1 MKIEVAI
8 GLFVA
13 VGTAA
18 LSQTVVVDNRMGGYA
33 YNSPYN
39 RLYNARTQV
48 NFSGV
53 ITGIQRAKPMANMDT
68 GVTLLVKNDNGGG
81 TAVVDLGPAWFV
93 DRQTAKLKTKQHV
106 EIVGSKVFVDGRG
119 VVLAKLVKA
128 GSQVLA
134 LRRISGRPYW
144 DIAQPVVL
152 GPDPNVTE
160 ITGTIEAY
168 RIFGDGSD
176 SYSGLV
182 LNTANGALTVD
193 LGPSWF
199 FEPQQFNFQNGNTVT
214 IATNRTFSVDTNG
227 NVVPAYWFRT
237 AGNTYFLRNSANGM
251 GIWQGWRP

>member
-1 MKIEVAI
+1 MKTGFAI
-8 GLFVA
+8 GFVLA
-13 VGTAA
+13 LSAA
-18 LSQTVVVDNRMGGYA
+18 GLSQTVVVDNRMGGYA

-93 DRQTAKLKTKQHV
+93 DRQAAKLKTKQRV
-106 EIVGSKVFVDGRG
+106 EVVGSKVFVDGRG
-119 VVLAKLVKA
+119 VILAKLVKA

-134 LRRISGRPYW
+134 LRRINGRPYW
-144 DIAQPVVL
+144 DIAQPIVL
-152 GPDPNVTE
+152 GPDPNVVE
-160 ITGTIEAY
+160 ITGTIDSY
-168 RIFGDGSD
+168 RVFGTGAD

-182 LNTANGALTVD
+182 LTTADGALTVD
-193 LGPSWF
+193 MGPSWF
-199 FEPQQFNFQNGNTVT
+199 FEPQQFNFQNGNVIT
-214 IATNRTFSVDTNG
+214 IATNRNFGVDGAG
-227 NVVPAYWFRT
+227 NVVPAYWFRNG
-237 AGNTYFLRNSANGM
+237 GNTYFLRNSANGM